1 VWHDLA
7 ARPELD
13 AAVMANAYASDAMR
27 RVLPEQGGEAVIP
40 SQTNRL
46 EAIPDDKEHY
56 TWRQKVERSF
66 NKRKRFRRI
75 ATWYAKLSRTFLAFI
90 HRVATRMMSR

>member
-13 AAVMANAYASDAMR
+13 AAVMANAYASAAMR

-46 EAIPDDKEHY
+46 EAIPDDKEHD
-56 TWRQKVERSF
+56 K
-66 NKRKRFRRI
+66 
-75 ATWYAKLSRTFLAFI
+75 
-90 HRVATRMMSR
+90 